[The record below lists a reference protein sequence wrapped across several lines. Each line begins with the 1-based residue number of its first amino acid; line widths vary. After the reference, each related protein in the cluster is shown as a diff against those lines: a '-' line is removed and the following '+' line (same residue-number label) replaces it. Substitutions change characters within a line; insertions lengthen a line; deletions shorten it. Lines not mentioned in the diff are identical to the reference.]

1 MGTPNDENWPGC
13 MHLPDFIEFKAQPAI
28 NLTETLFTAASPDA
42 VEMLSRMLMLGPSN
56 RITAVEALR
65 HPYFSNNPPPSLPSS
80 LSLPLPEERK
90 GRERYLSVI
99 TQYLVSVP
107 VSVNS

>member
-1 MGTPNDENWPGC
+1 MGTPSDENWPGY

-42 VEMLSRMLMLGPSN
+42 VDLLSQMLMLGPSN

-65 HPYFSNNPPPSLPSS
+65 HLYFSNKPPPSLPSS

-90 GRERYLSVI
+90 GRERYFSVI
-99 TQYLVSVP
+99 TQHLVS

>member
-1 MGTPNDENWPGC
+1 MGTPSEENWPGC
-13 MHLPDFIEFKAQPAI
+13 IHLPDFIEFKAQPAI

-42 VEMLSRMLMLGPSN
+42 VDLLSQMLMLGPSN

-65 HPYFSNNPPPSLPSS
+65 HVYFSNKPPPSLPSS

-90 GRERYLSVI
+90 GRIRYFSLK
-99 TQYLVSVP
+99 TQHMVSI
-107 VSVNS
+107 SVNS